1 MRFHK
6 IEVDEEI
13 LEYLKRHVEDFG
25 ETPNS
30 VLRKLL
36 LSSKPEA
43 KPKTNSLPS
52 KADESAKMLPDLP
65 NDIPK
70 ALEHTLQMIYLV
82 RRTHYNRTEAT
93 HLVAQRHRVDYQTI
107 IDKYCRQLGL
117 KAYEMDRLLES
128 SSLHELVTLLIK
140 KYPRHRE
147 TIKRTFRDL

>member
-1 MRFHK
+1 MQFHK

-13 LEYLKRHVEDFG
+13 WEYLKRHIEDFG
-25 ETPNS
+25 DTPNS

-36 LSSKPEA
+36 LTSKPKA
-43 KPKTNSLPS
+43 KPMTNSLLS
-52 KADESAKMLPDLP
+52 KSNEAAKMFPDLP
-65 NDIPK
+65 HDIPK

-93 HLVAQRHRVDYQTI
+93 HRVAQRHRVDYQTI
-107 IDKYCRQLGL
+107 IDKYCRQLSL

-128 SSLHELVTLLIK
+128 SSLHELESLLIK

-147 TIKRTFRDL
+147 TIKRFFRDL